1 MRAIS
6 LATEPLTVSYAL
18 RQLLETGE
26 LAVFNAG
33 DKAAVL
39 IPLEKYKA
47 LVEVLRWLEAPPE
60 LVKKT
65 TRARKSPPKTPQS
78 ARAAPKKTPS
88 KRKVQKPSAAQATDM
103 LSLF

>member
-18 RQLLETGE
+18 RQLVETGE

-39 IPLEKYKA
+39 IPLEKYQA
-47 LVEVLRWLEAPPE
+47 LVDVLRWLEAPPE
-60 LVKKT
+60 PAKKGGRPRKTGAKSRPAARPSVKT
-65 TRARKSPPKTPQS
+65 S
-78 ARAAPKKTPS
+78 APKRKTAEPA
-88 KRKVQKPSAAQATDM
+88 AAQAAEL